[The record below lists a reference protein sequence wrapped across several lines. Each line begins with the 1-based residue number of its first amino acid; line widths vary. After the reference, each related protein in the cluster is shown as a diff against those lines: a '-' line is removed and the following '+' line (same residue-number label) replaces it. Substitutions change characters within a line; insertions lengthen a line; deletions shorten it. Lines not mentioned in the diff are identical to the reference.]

1 MALAETIE
9 KLRQANV
16 NAIGLLS
23 SANAKTGKNDA
34 NLNDAV
40 NTLMNGYGTGG
51 GGECTKKHVI
61 EVDVLPEVGVEGAV
75 YKCQGKLY
83 EYSNAFQDLIISQ
96 DGEAMSFEQIF
107 AAIGLPI
114 KFYYHTLDSK
124 PTEAPTLSEDGADL
138 YYIKD
143 ENDVFLCGEVDG
155 QIQWIT
161 FAEALGEDLDFD
173 AGGFLGVITD
183 ISEATENGYY
193 ALCTPWIPY
202 VYASGT
208 LDIAENGEY
217 DVAETE
223 KVKVEV
229 PSKSVVGK
237 RRFNDWP
244 TMSLPYI
251 SQKVNFTAMYEGK
264 LAKCVEMGAGPSG
277 MFLEDRIHYYLEDGG
292 GGSVFSLGW
301 YYEESRMVD
310 FGNTPQIVSDKF
322 AEFIENNTEP
332 VYDHIDEVASETE
345 MTALLETAEVGA
357 IFKYIGEGTDKYE
370 NGALYLVNANLIAF
384 TIDGTAYPAE
394 DGMTWVEWCG
404 SSYNTGG
411 FRADSGGSVF
421 TSDSFAIVDVNI
433 NDVIVSGKAYDI
445 SHLQSG
451 GAD

>member
-1 MALAETIE
+1 MMTVEEL
-9 KLRQANV
+9 KRKFKQV
-16 NAIGLLS
+16 NDNTVALLS
-23 SANAKTGKNDA
+23 SANAKTGKNDPT
-34 NLNDAV
+34 LTEAV
-40 NTLMNGYGTGG
+40 TSLMDGYGTGG
-51 GGECTKKHVI
+51 GGECTKPHV
-61 EVDVLPEVGVEGAV
+61 VDVDELPEVGVKGTV

-83 EYSNAFQDLIISQ
+83 EYSNVFNNLIISG
-96 DGEAMSFEQIF
+96 DGEAMPFVDIF
-107 AAIGLPI
+107 AALGIELKG
-114 KFYYHTLDSK
+114 YYHTLPTI
-124 PTEAPTLSEDGADL
+124 PTELPTPSGDGIDF
-138 YYIKD
+138 YYIES
-143 ENDVFLCGEVDG
+143 ENDIFVMNEVDG
-155 QIQWIT
+155 EIVFVT
-161 FAEALGEDLDFD
+161 FAELIGDDLEF
-173 AGGFLGVITD
+173 GGFLGTISD
-183 ISEATENGYY
+183 ISEATGNGYY
-193 ALCTPWIPY
+193 ALISPWV
-202 VYASGT
+202 VYIHVNG
-208 LDIAENGEY
+208 DIDIEENGEY
-217 DVAETE
+217 DVTEYET
-223 KVKVEV
+223 VKVDI

-237 RRFNDWP
+237 RKFNDWP
-244 TMSLPYI
+244 AVPYPYV

-277 MFLEDRIHYYLEDGG
+277 MFMEDRIHYYLEDGG